1 MSSPRKLLARPTAKS
16 GLTLTKET
24 AGDKITMR
32 IAAMLMVVGVA
43 LMMAARADGLKGR
56 YDVVIA
62 GAGTGGTCAAI
73 QAARMGSSALLIEE
87 TDWIGGQMNAAAVT
101 SMDEGG
107 LLVRE
112 RGIYRE
118 FCERVEAHYRA
129 IGKTAETAYF
139 FRHICLEPRVGRQIL
154 DAMINEARKGAVLD
168 VALRTR
174 VIEVTREGNAVT
186 GVVLQTTGGTLR
198 VACPILIDA
207 TEWGDVIPLTGARYR
222 VGNCTSDSIDPDRA
236 IQFLT
241 WTAVIR
247 QYPNVPP
254 ELRIQGPP
262 PGYTPKEEAR
272 FSRTLRAGDSVQPD
286 PFEPATR
293 PWTFTTFVGYRGMP
307 DSASRSDAPPITRT
321 HMNFNNDYPAY
332 VRDVEDAASRLKTN
346 REAQLRTL
354 YLLYYIQH
362 TLGKTDWSVAND
374 EGFDTPHRREDVDA
388 WLKEAPE
395 LEPYRAIL
403 LHFSIMPYA
412 RESRRIIGLHTLSA
426 REIERKPGPPKQFP
440 TTVALGDYPIDLHGS
455 MVERYLEMDIDRPED
470 IPTATS
476 KKGSGPFAI
485 PFECFIPEK
494 IDGFLA
500 AEKNISQSRLANG
513 ATRLQPSTML
523 MGQAA
528 GAIAALALKYGVP
541 PRRLDPVMAQQALLK
556 EGATLLITP
565 LRDVARDSREW
576 PAVQLVAAH
585 GMLPPEN
592 GRFGPEKPV
601 SGEQLRELMQRLFDR
616 DAPASSEPVTRGRFA
631 EALRSGVAGTPVTIH
646 FVSDKSDADLPITRS
661 EAAQVI
667 AEFMALRA
675 TTRMT
680 GAPQRLAWET
690 LRPATPPPPY
700 DVSSTLHRDL
710 QRLMERKVIDDVSY
724 WMEHAIEGQWCD
736 GALVGALMA
745 KAAQILEP
753 GSTAAPAD
761 VFARHHVISRPE
773 YWSKNAQP
781 GGRCPGQTVAVLIA
795 NLARRLNRP

>member
-1 MSSPRKLLARPTAKS
+1 MRFFVISVVAVLAPAMLAR
-16 GLTLTKET
+16 
-24 AGDKITMR
+24 GDGMQE
-32 IAAMLMVVGVA
+32 
-43 LMMAARADGLKGR
+43 R

-73 QAARMGSSALLIEE
+73 QAARMGASVLLLEE

-118 FCERVEAHYRA
+118 FFERVEAHYRA

-139 FRHICLEPRVGRQIL
+139 FRHLCLEPRVGRQIL
-154 DAMINEARKGAVLD
+154 DAMMDEARKGAALD

-174 VIEVTREGNAVT
+174 VIQVIKEGNAVT
-186 GVVLQTTGGTLR
+186 GVVLQTTCGTRR

-247 QYPNVPP
+247 RYPNVPP
-254 ELRIQGPP
+254 ELKIQRPP
-262 PGYTPKEEAR
+262 PGYAPKEEAR
-272 FSRTLRAGDSVQPD
+272 FSRTLRAGDSVQLD

-293 PWTFTTFVGYRGMP
+293 PWTFETFVGYRGMP
-307 DSASRSDAPPITRT
+307 DSASPSDAPPITRT
-321 HMNFNNDYPAY
+321 HMNFNNDYPVH
-332 VRDVEDAASRLKTN
+332 VRDVEDTASRLKTN

-362 TLGKTDWSVAND
+362 TLGKADWSVAND
-374 EGFDTPHRREDVDA
+374 EGFDTPHRREEVDA
-388 WLKEAPE
+388 WLKKSPD
-395 LEPYRAIL
+395 LEPYRTIL

-426 REIERKPGPPKQFP
+426 REIERKPGPPKQFA
-440 TTVALGDYPIDLHGS
+440 TAVALGDYPIDLHGS

-485 PFECFIPEK
+485 PFECFIPET

-528 GAIAALALKYGVP
+528 GAIAALAQKYGVP
-541 PRRLDPVMAQQALLK
+541 ARRLDPVLVQQALLK

-576 PAVQLVAAH
+576 AAVQLVAVH

-592 GRFGPEKPV
+592 GRFGPDQPV
-601 SGEQLRELMQRLFDR
+601 SCEQLQAVIRRLFDR
-616 DAPASSEPVTRGRFA
+616 DSPAPSQPVTRGMFA

-646 FVSDKSDADLPITRS
+646 FASVGSEGDRPITRS

-667 AEFMALRA
+667 AELMKLRA
-675 TTRMT
+675 TARMI
-680 GAPQRLAWET
+680 GAPQRLAWESV
-690 LRPATPPPPY
+690 RPATPPPPY
-700 DVSSTLHRDL
+700 DVSGTLHRDL
-710 QRLMERKVIDDVSY
+710 QRLLDRKVIDDVSY
-724 WMEHAIEGQWCD
+724 WMEHAVEGQWCD
-736 GALVGALMA
+736 GAKVGALMT

-753 GSTAAPAD
+753 GSTAAPAE

-773 YWSKNAQP
+773 YWSKNAQT

-795 NLARRLNRP
+795 NLARQLNRR